1 MIMRNP
7 RTSTGFTL
15 VELMVV
21 FVVVAALATATLA
34 AVGSFRVKSAGV
46 NELARMRGIG
56 IALFGWAGE
65 HQGKLPRSS
74 HSATGHGELG
84 WQREILPYLGY
95 PDTRRE
101 TLARARPREFGMDP
115 ADGSLRGPAL
125 NVYFELNPDYDD
137 YEGAPR
143 KWRDPSSVSN
153 PSATVLAVM
162 AFGTADHIMAQYFNE
177 RADHLP
183 APADDAEKGCV
194 LWYDGSATLDFP
206 GSVFDPSKGIDRFH
220 PDKAR

>member
-1 MIMRNP
+1 MTTRNH
-7 RTSTGFTL
+7 RTFSGFTL
-15 VELMVV
+15 VELMVSI
-21 FVVVAALATATLA
+21 VVVAALATATVA
-34 AVGSFRVKSAGV
+34 TVGAFRVKSAGV
-46 NELARMRGIG
+46 NELARMRSIG

-65 HQGKLPRSS
+65 HQGRLPRSS

-95 PDTRRE
+95 PDTSRE
-101 TLARARPREFGMDP
+101 TLALARPREFGMDP
-115 ADGSLRGPAL
+115 AERPPRAPAL
-125 NVYFELNPDYDD
+125 NVYYELNPDYDD

-143 KWRDPSSVSN
+143 KWRDPSSISN

-162 AFGTADHIMAQYFNE
+162 AFGTADHIMAQYFND
-177 RADHLP
+177 RVDHLP
-183 APADDAEKGCV
+183 APGNGADKGCV
-194 LWYDGSATLDFP
+194 LWYDGSTTLAPP